1 MYNIFKIKWLV
12 FLKIYLKE
20 INLNK
25 DLNIRNILIANLLRE
40 LYIYFKNIFFQNN
53 DHI

>member
-1 MYNIFKIKWLV
+1 M
-12 FLKIYLKE
+12 IYLKE

-40 LYIYFKNIFFQNN
+40 FYIYFMFEEYIF
-53 DHI
+53 